1 MHIRRVEPKDLE
13 VFVKLYKLS
22 YRGLEE
28 YAYVGNKDIKD
39 YFKWLL
45 KRDPEGF
52 LMAELGDPVAFIA
65 CDTNWFS
72 PFECEVLGEIH
83 EIFVHPNYRR
93 MGIGSAL
100 LERAIE
106 YAEDKRRDLIGLWV
120 GVKNFSAKEFYK
132 KKGFIESIS
141 FGKWTRM
148 IKKI

>member
-1 MHIRRVEPKDLE
+1 MRIRRVEPKDLE
-13 VFVKLYKLS
+13 TFVKLYKLS

-28 YAYVGNKDIKD
+28 YAYVRDRDIKD

-52 LMAELGDPVAFIA
+52 LAAELSDPVAFIA
-65 CDTNWFS
+65 CDTSWFS
-72 PFECEVLGEIH
+72 PLECKVLGEIH

-106 YAEDKRRDLIGLWV
+106 YVEGRGRDLIGLWV